1 MPGGLN
7 NPITVLRSPTYRDSY
22 QYPYNPDP
30 HCYSNDYSIYDEMR
44 DDEQVKAAI
53 NMKKDLALNSGWQ
66 IMCDDE
72 GIRDFLTDNLN
83 ELEQP
88 LEDALRE
95 IMSAY
100 EYGFSISEPVYE
112 LVSGQYRWKSLMV
125 RPPHTFSFDVADDGR
140 IKAILQDQN
149 MRSGVPIPTN
159 RLIHYIYQPEFGN
172 PYGKSDLRAAHAS
185 WVTKKFIVRFMAIY
199 LERFASPTVI
209 GRYPTTAGDKE
220 IERIHEVLRT
230 IQNVTT
236 LALPE
241 GTTVDFLQP
250 NRDASETYIKAINA
264 MDMKIA
270 RAILVPDLMGMS
282 GEKTGGG
289 SYSLGQTQFEMFL
302 GTIQKDRRVM
312 ERVINEKLIRPLVQ
326 ANFGQK
332 VSAKFEFMP
341 VAKED
346 ESKYAEIWARA
357 VQGKTFT
364 PNDDE
369 VNHFR
374 QVLKFPQGP
383 VEIPEPAPLPE
394 PGKPPFGDKGKEKP
408 FALKMYRSLTTYEQ
422 KVDFANVTATMKGA
436 EKEMLDAMRADG
448 KSVWSDLIEQF
459 RNLLST
465 AKYDPAKVNTI
476 EARNLKPMNADL
488 KRLFRRLFQTAF
500 RQAKRSLEIPP
511 EKRQYA
517 SYDDLEDGPWLPDE
531 FMRIMDADAFKTVGD
546 YATEMTKKMR
556 ARVFEGIKDGT
567 STSEIVK
574 ELKDMAPDISD
585 VWLETV
591 VRTKIT
597 DVYNR
602 GARTYYES
610 DPIARNAVVA
620 YQFSAVMDDRTTE
633 CCQDLDQKIYEIGDY
648 IDDVTPPLHFN
659 CRSTLIP
666 VTKYEDYEESKKIP
680 LDDLK
685 DSGAGLV
692 R

>member
-7 NPITVLRSPTYRDSY
+7 KPMTVMRSPVYQESY

-53 NMKKDLALNSGWQ
+53 NMKKDLALNSGWS
-66 IMCDDE
+66 IECEDE
-72 GIRDFLTDNLN
+72 QVKDFLTANLN
-83 ELEQP
+83 ELENP

-95 IMSAY
+95 ILSAY
-100 EYGFSISEPVYE
+100 EYGFSVSEPVYE
-112 LVSGQYRWKSLMV
+112 LVGGLYRWKALMV
-125 RPPHTFSFDVADDGR
+125 RPPHTFTFDVADDGT

-149 MRSGVPIPTN
+149 TRSSVPIPTR

-185 WVTKKFIVRFMAIY
+185 WVAKKFIMRFMAIY
-199 LERFASPTVI
+199 LERFASPTII
-209 GRYPTTAGDKE
+209 GRYPTTAGDQE
-220 IERIHEVLRT
+220 ITRIHDVLRT
-230 IQNVTT
+230 IQNATT

-241 GTTVDFLQP
+241 GTTVDFVQP

-264 MDMKIA
+264 MDTKIA

-312 ERVINEKLIRPLVQ
+312 ERVINEKLIRPLIQ

-332 VSAKFEFMP
+332 VKAKFEFMP

-357 VQGKTFT
+357 VQGKVMK

-374 QVLKFPQGP
+374 QVLKFPQGV
-383 VEIPEPAPLPE
+383 VEIPEPSPAPE

-408 FALKMYRSLTTYEQ
+408 FSLKMYRTLTTYEQ

-436 EKEMLDAMRADG
+436 EKEMLEAMRTDG
-448 KSVWSDLIEQF
+448 KTVWADLIEQF
-459 RNLLST
+459 KNLLST

-488 KRLFRRLFQTAF
+488 KRLFRRLFQTSY
-500 RQAKRSLEIPP
+500 RQAKRNLDIPM

-517 SYDDLEDGPWLPDE
+517 SYDDLEDGPWLPEE
-531 FMRIMDADAFKTVGD
+531 FIRIMDADAFKMVGD
-546 YATEMTKKMR
+546 YATEITKKMR

-574 ELKDMAPDISD
+574 ELKAMAPDISD

-591 VRTKIT
+591 CRTKIT

-610 DPIARNAVVA
+610 DPIASKAVVA

-633 CCQDLDQKIYEIGDY
+633 CCQDLDQKIYELGDY
-648 IDDVTPPLHFN
+648 IDNVTPPLHFN

-666 VTKYEDYEESKKIP
+666 VTKYEDYEESNKIP